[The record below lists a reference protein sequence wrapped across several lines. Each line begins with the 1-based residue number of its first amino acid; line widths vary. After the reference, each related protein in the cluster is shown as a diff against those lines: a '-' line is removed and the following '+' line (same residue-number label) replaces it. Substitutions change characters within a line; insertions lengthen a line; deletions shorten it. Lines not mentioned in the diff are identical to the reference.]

1 MNKLEFLR
9 KKHKLS
15 QQKVADVLGITVYY
29 YRLIETEKEMLTVEK
44 INILAKLYDVP
55 PDFLVE
61 DPRLLLAQR
70 IQKCPEDW
78 LPEISQFLNFLEYK
92 NR

>member
-9 KKHKLS
+9 KKHTLS

-29 YRLIETEKEMLTVEK
+29 YRLMEAEKETLTADQIK
-44 INILAKLYDVP
+44 ILAKLYDVP

-70 IQKCPEDW
+70 IQNCPEEW
-78 LPEISQFLNFLEYK
+78 LPEISNFLNFLEFK